1 MRVALIIT
9 RGNKVLLM
17 HRFKDGFEY
26 YVFPGGG
33 LKDAEK
39 PAEAAKREAKEEL
52 NLDVVLG
59 KEIFKNI
66 NRGDSEVYFGVK
78 KISKHR
84 IKIIGEELERQSKNN
99 VYHSEWVDFKNLSQI
114 NLLPEN
120 AKDKLLNFIAKI
132 KK

>member
-17 HRFKDGFEY
+17 HRFKDGREY

-33 LKDAEK
+33 MKDKEK

-59 KEIFKNI
+59 KKIFENI
-66 NRGDSEVYFGVK
+66 NRGESEVYFGVK

-84 IKIIGEELERQSKNN
+84 IKITGEELERQSKNN
-99 VYHSEWVDFKNLSQI
+99 VYHPEWVDFKNLSQI
-114 NLLPEN
+114 NLLPKN
-120 AKDKLLNFIAKI
+120 AKNKLLSFIAKI